1 MIHFKILNIL
11 LVCLMFIFLANCSK
25 IRDSAGVTRK
35 TFDEYQIV
43 ENPPLVIP
51 PDFNLVPVEQLQQKN
66 IENADREL
74 AKEILFGLNE
84 EKENEEIEF
93 TTMNK
98 ILSNANANNVSENIR
113 KEIDQDILKEKNT
126 KGIFNMN
133 WKNET
138 EILDA
143 VEESKR
149 IRNNTFNNEPIS
161 KGNIPIKKKDLKIK
175 KKKKFLFF

>member
-11 LVCLMFIFLANCSK
+11 LAVFMFIFLSNCSK

-51 PDFNLVPVEQLQQKN
+51 PDFNLVPLDQLQQKD
-66 IENADREL
+66 IENIDQEL
-74 AKEILFGLNE
+74 AKEILFGLND
-84 EKENEEIEF
+84 EKENDEIES
-93 TTMNK
+93 TTMNS
-98 ILSNANANNVSENIR
+98 ILLKANANDVSKNIR
-113 KEIDQDILKEKNT
+113 KEIDEDILKEKNT

-138 EILDA
+138 EVLDA

-149 IRNNTFNNEPIS
+149 IRNKTFNNESIS
-161 KGNIPIKKKDLKIK
+161 KGDVPIKKKDLKIK